1 MSHIRTSRAGRLSA
15 LVLSGVLGL
24 AMVITAGGFA
34 STASAASPAVVAQ
47 TATGQTMTSAI
58 RGTTASGRAVSGTFT
73 PMHFFKRNGHV
84 MARGVVDGVV
94 HKAGPDKKFSV
105 IRAIRVKSMNG
116 EPIRTARAARA
127 AAAAAVCEILHLVLG
142 PLDLN
147 LLGLKIHLNRV
158 VLNIDAQPGPGNL
171 LGNLLCSVAGLLDGG
186 LGGLLGQ
193 LTNLLNRILGQLG
206 LGL

>member
-1 MSHIRTSRAGRLSA
+1 
-15 LVLSGVLGL
+15 
-24 AMVITAGGFA
+24 
-34 STASAASPAVVAQ
+34 
-47 TATGQTMTSAI
+47 
-58 RGTTASGRAVSGTFT
+58 
-73 PMHFFKRNGHV
+73 MHFFKKNGRV
-84 MARGVVDGVV
+84 MVRGVVDGVV

-105 IRAIRVKSMNG
+105 IRTFKVKSMNG
-116 EPIRTARAARA
+116 EPVRTARAARA